1 MPWINKYIEPDLAF
15 KCHKWTKMKGAQY
28 AQVHFIE
35 VYHAYKNND
44 YHNRLQYWYTLHNGV
59 GLDVETWD
67 ISHLEF
73 DIRDLPTF
81 DESLTHQEILQQ
93 AIDNNLCTIE
103 DVFIHIQKAH
113 HVSHDQ

>member
-67 ISHLEF
+67 ISH
-73 DIRDLPTF
+73 
-81 DESLTHQEILQQ
+81 QEILQQ